1 MAPVAAAHSWSI
13 GTIPGIPGAMI
24 SNNGGVDGL
33 IVGDL
38 TQSDCMVLLGTFVV
52 FSVAFA
58 IIRNL
63 FGRMWGKIP
72 EKNNWKQSF
81 KRRLGN
87 NKP

>member
-1 MAPVAAAHSWSI
+1 
-13 GTIPGIPGAMI
+13 
-24 SNNGGVDGL
+24 L

-38 TQSDCMVLLGTFVV
+38 TQSDCLVLLGTFVV

-58 IIRNL
+58 IVRNL